1 MKKSSSELKRI
12 AREQLNGRYG
22 ISVALTI
29 ISYLIPFALLLPFSL
44 RVNETSTPGQWAI
57 YYLASLLVSMISI
70 ILTCGTIFFYLKMAR
85 DEACQLG
92 DILAGFRSH
101 PQKIV
106 GAYLLLSL
114 IMALPALPGA
124 VLLTLSQEVF
134 PGSAP
139 LMGLGV
145 IALIIGIVIEIILT
159 LQYSLIFYLFM
170 DNPEYKIMDLF
181 RESKRLMTDNK
192 FRLFYLQLSFIGW
205 CLLSIISCGIGFLW
219 VMPYMSQTGAQFY
232 LDVLEEKNGIHAG
245 PEEPGDYEHHSPY

>member
-1 MKKSSSELKRI
+1 MKKSSSELKSI
-12 AREQLNGRYG
+12 ARQQLNGKYG

-44 RVNETSTPGQWAI
+44 RVNQTSPPSQWAI
-57 YYLASLLVSMISI
+57 YYLASLLVNMITI

-85 DEACQLG
+85 DEECQLG

-101 PQKIV
+101 PHKIV

-114 IMALPALPGA
+114 IMVLPALPGA
-124 VLLTLSQEVF
+124 VLLALSQEVF

-145 IALIIGIVIEIILT
+145 IALIVGIVIEIILA

-170 DNPEYKIMDLF
+170 DNPEYKVMDLF

-205 CLLSIISCGIGFLW
+205 YLLGIISCGIGLLW
-219 VMPYMSQTGAQFY
+219 VIPYMFQTTAQFY
-232 LDVLEEKNGIHAG
+232 LDVLEEKNGVPAG
-245 PEEPGDYEHHSPY
+245 VEEPEDNGYHSPY